1 MSAASGSPG
10 AWASSISDDGAG
22 TAALDAR
29 AVTRFLP
36 ILGWLPRYERRW
48 LPADALA
55 GLSVWA
61 LLVPQS
67 LAYATLAGVPVQ
79 YGLYTAFAALLM
91 YPVFGT
97 SRQLAEGPSAAVCA
111 VVAATITPLVG
122 AAALGTDAA
131 APYAAAL
138 ALATG
143 VVYVVLGVLR
153 MGWVSTF
160 LSKAVMAGF
169 ILGFAIGII
178 INQVHSL
185 LGTAGSDGSYL
196 EQLWKTVGQIP
207 DADLTTVAVGCGSL
221 ALLLGLRFVAPK
233 VPRALI
239 VMALAILAVDVFSLS
254 DHGVAVTGDVPT
266 GLFAV
271 GIPDVPASDIGK
283 LLLGALAVI
292 FVGYSESLAAA
303 RAMATKHGYEID
315 PNQELVAQGAACG
328 ASGLIGGFAVDGSLS
343 KSSVADAA
351 GQQTQMASLINAVF
365 ILLTLLF
372 LASIFENLPSA
383 TLGAVVIDALVGLLT
398 LGGLRRYFNTSR
410 ADFVFF
416 AGAMLGI
423 LAFGIIAG
431 ILIGVALSLL
441 LLIARSSRTSVRP
454 LGREPVSGVF
464 HDLDDQPGLVT
475 DPAGPRPAD
484 RRSAVLRRRRP
495 LPLARARARV
505 PRRPAVRRGRRRRVG
520 VPHRHGRRGHPRA
533 GRRRAA
539 GPWHHAGAR
548 AGPPRV
554 SRPLDARR
562 GARRARRARRPRDH
576 RRRGGHVD
584 RSSDAGGRHV
594 DGS

>member
-1 MSAASGSPG
+1 MPAASGSAG
-10 AWASSISDDGAG
+10 AGASSISDDGTG

-91 YPVFGT
+91 YPIFGT

-475 DPAGPRPAD
+475 DPEVL
-484 RRSAVLRRRRP
+484 VLRIDGP
-495 LPLARARARV
+495 LFFADADHFRSRVHELAFRDDPPSGVVVDAESVFLTDTDGADILVQVAGELRARGITLALARV
-505 PRRPAVRRGRRRRVG
+505 
-520 VPHRHGRRGHPRA
+520 HPVCLDLWTRA
-533 GRRRAA
+533 G
-539 GPWHHAGAR
+539 
-548 AGPPRV
+548 V
-554 SRPLDARR
+554 LDALGEHGVHETID
-562 GARRARRARRPRDH
+562 GAVVTLTAVPPPTQ
-576 RRRGGHVD
+576 VT
-584 RSSDAGGRHV
+584 
-594 DGS
+594 

>member
-1 MSAASGSPG
+1 
-10 AWASSISDDGAG
+10 
-22 TAALDAR
+22 
-29 AVTRFLP
+29 VTRYLP
-36 ILGWLPRYERRW
+36 ILGWLPRYERRT

-91 YPVFGT
+91 YPIFGT

-122 AAALGTDAA
+122 AAALGTGAA

-143 VVYVVLGVLR
+143 VVYVVLGLLR

-178 INQVHSL
+178 INQIHSL

-196 EQLWKTVGQIP
+196 EQLWRTIGQIP

-221 ALLLGLRFVAPK
+221 AVLLALRRVAPK
-233 VPRALI
+233 MPRALI
-239 VMALAILAVDVFSLS
+239 VMALAIGAVDVFSLAG
-254 DHGVAVTGDVPT
+254 HGVAVTGDVPT
-266 GLFAV
+266 GLFTV
-271 GIPDVPASDIGK
+271 GIPDVPSSDIGK

-315 PNQELVAQGAACG
+315 PNQELIAQGAACG

-372 LASIFENLPSA
+372 LASIFANLPTA

-398 LGGLRRYFNTSR
+398 LTGLRRYLNTSR

-416 AGAMLGI
+416 AAAMLGI
-423 LAFGIIAG
+423 LAVGIIAG

-441 LLIARSSRTSVRP
+441 LLIAHSSRTSVRP

-464 HDLDDQPGLVT
+464 PTSTTSQVSSPI
-475 DPAGPRPAD
+475 PRSSSCGSTARCSSPTPTTSA
-484 RRSAVLRRRRP
+484 RASTSSRSAT
-495 LPLARARARV
+495 
-505 PRRPAVRRGRRRRVG
+505 PRRPGWSSTPSPSSSPTPTARTSSCRSPASCEPAGSRSRSRASIQGASISGAARGCSTRS
-520 VPHRHGRRGHPRA
+520 A
-533 GRRRAA
+533 STA
-539 GPWHHAGAR
+539 
-548 AGPPRV
+548 
-554 SRPLDARR
+554 STRPS
-562 GARRARRARRPRDH
+562 RARWSRCPQ
-576 RRRGGHVD
+576 
-584 RSSDAGGRHV
+584 
-594 DGS
+594 

>member
-1 MSAASGSPG
+1 
-10 AWASSISDDGAG
+10 
-22 TAALDAR
+22 
-29 AVTRFLP
+29 VTRFLP

-79 YGLYTAFAALLM
+79 YGLYTAFAALLA
-91 YPVFGT
+91 YPIFGT
-97 SRQLAEGPSAAVCA
+97 SRQLVAGPSAGVCA

-122 AAALGTDAA
+122 AAALGTGAA

-138 ALATG
+138 ALATSA
-143 VVYVVLGVLR
+143 VYVVLGLLR

-169 ILGFAIGII
+169 VLGFSIGII

-185 LGTAGSDGSYL
+185 LGTAGGDGSYL
-196 EQLWKTVGQIP
+196 EQLWKTVEQIP
-207 DADLTTVAVGCGSL
+207 DADLTTVAVGGGSL
-221 ALLLGLRFVAPK
+221 ALLLLMRHLVPK
-233 VPRALI
+233 WPRALI
-239 VMALAILAVDVFSLS
+239 VMALAILAVDVFSLV

-266 GLFAV
+266 GLFSV
-271 GIPDVPASDIGK
+271 GIPDVPSSDIGK

-292 FVGYSESLAAA
+292 VVGYSESLAAA

-315 PNQELVAQGAACG
+315 TNQELVAQGAACG

-343 KSSVADAA
+343 KSSVADTA

-365 ILLTLLF
+365 VLLTLLF
-372 LASIFENLPSA
+372 LASIFESLPSA
-383 TLGAVVIDALVGLLT
+383 TLGAVVIDAMLGLFT
-398 LGGLRRYFNTSR
+398 LRGLRRYFNVSR

-475 DPAGPRPAD
+475 DPAVL
-484 RRSAVLRRRRP
+484 VLRIDGP
-495 LPLARARARV
+495 LFFADADHFRSRVHELALRDDPPTGVVVDAESVFLTDTDGADILVQVAGELRARGIRLALARV
-505 PRRPAVRRGRRRRVG
+505 HPACLELWT
-520 VPHRHGRRGHPRA
+520 RA
-533 GRRRAA
+533 G
-539 GPWHHAGAR
+539 
-548 AGPPRV
+548 V
-554 SRPLDARR
+554 LDALGEHGVHETIE
-562 GARRARRARRPRDH
+562 GAVVALTAVPPPAE
-576 RRRGGHVD
+576 GM
-584 RSSDAGGRHV
+584 
-594 DGS
+594 

>member
-1 MSAASGSPG
+1 MSGTGRTSRACAVPMCAASSPG
-10 AWASSISDDGAG
+10 GPRASSVWDDAARC
-22 TAALDAR
+22 AALNAR
-29 AVTRFLP
+29 AVTRYVP

-91 YPVFGT
+91 YPIFGT

-111 VVAATITPLVG
+111 VVAATITPL
-122 AAALGTDAA
+122 
-131 APYAAAL
+131 
-138 ALATG
+138 
-143 VVYVVLGVLR
+143 
-153 MGWVSTF
+153 
-160 LSKAVMAGF
+160 
-169 ILGFAIGII
+169 
-178 INQVHSL
+178 
-185 LGTAGSDGSYL
+185 LGTAGGDGSYL
-196 EQLWKTVGQIP
+196 EQLWKTIGQIP

-221 ALLLGLRFVAPK
+221 AVLLALRRVAPK
-233 VPRALI
+233 MPRALI
-239 VMALAILAVDVFSLS
+239 VMALAIGAVDVFSLA
-254 DHGVAVTGDVPT
+254 DHGVTVTGDVPT
-266 GLFAV
+266 GLFTV
-271 GIPDVPASDIGK
+271 GIPDVPSSDIGK
-283 LLLGALAVI
+283 MLLGALAVI

-315 PNQELVAQGAACG
+315 PNQELIAQGAACG
-328 ASGLIGGFAVDGSLS
+328 AAGLVGGFAVDGSLS

-398 LGGLRRYFNTSR
+398 LTGLRRYLNTSR
-410 ADFVFF
+410 SDFVFF

-475 DPAGPRPAD
+475 DPEVL
-484 RRSAVLRRRRP
+484 VLRIDGP
-495 LPLARARARV
+495 LFFADADHFRSRVHELAFRDPPPSGVVVDAESVFLTDTDGADILVQVAGELRARGITLALARV
-505 PRRPAVRRGRRRRVG
+505 HPACLDLWR
-520 VPHRHGRRGHPRA
+520 RA
-533 GRRRAA
+533 GVLDALGEHGIHETIEGAVATLTAAPPAA
-539 GPWHHAGAR
+539 G
-548 AGPPRV
+548 V
-554 SRPLDARR
+554 T
-562 GARRARRARRPRDH
+562 
-576 RRRGGHVD
+576 
-584 RSSDAGGRHV
+584 
-594 DGS
+594 